1 MKRSEILQQLIDGG
15 VVAVI
20 RLADAKKLQKVI
32 EAIAKG
38 GVRAIEITMT
48 VSNAVEMIREMARA
62 PSADIL
68 LGAGTVTDR
77 QTAAKVIEAG
87 AKFVV
92 GPILDLQIIKEC
104 HERDTV
110 VIPGCYTPTE
120 IFTAWNAGADIV
132 KIFPATSLGP
142 GFVKDLRGPFPDI
155 RVMPTGGV
163 SIDNVGEWIKAGAV
177 AVGVGSDLLDKKAI
191 EAGQFDTLTE
201 RARRMVENLKAA
213 RNAPASR

>member
-32 EAIAKG
+32 KAIAKG

-48 VSNAVEMIREMARA
+48 VPNAVEMIREMARA

-191 EAGQFDTLTE
+191 EAGQFDALTE